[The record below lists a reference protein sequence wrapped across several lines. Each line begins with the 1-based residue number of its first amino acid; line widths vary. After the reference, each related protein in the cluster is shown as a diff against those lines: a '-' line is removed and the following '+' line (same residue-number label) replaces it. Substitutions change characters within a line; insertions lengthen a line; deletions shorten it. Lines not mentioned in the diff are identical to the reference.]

1 MNNSTVNT
9 ATYDYIFHLYLQK
22 SILSLRLLEN
32 GTLLSGGLDG
42 RLEAWDANKYFNTPI
57 HEIQV
62 RKTLSIQHVV
72 LS

>member
-9 ATYDYIFHLYLQK
+9 NIFHFYLQK

-42 RLEAWDANKYFNTPI
+42 RLEAWDANKYFNAPL